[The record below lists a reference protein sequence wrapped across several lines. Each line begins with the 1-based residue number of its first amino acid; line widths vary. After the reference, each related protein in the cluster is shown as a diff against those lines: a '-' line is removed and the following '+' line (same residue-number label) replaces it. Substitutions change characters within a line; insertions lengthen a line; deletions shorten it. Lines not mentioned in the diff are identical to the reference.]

1 MGGTAVQRNDLSK
14 MEKKKSGVIDK
25 ARKEKNEPS
34 LNEHPSPRISSSS
47 QDSIPLSLISLPSLV
62 QAGKGNGITR
72 TNSSIN
78 SIRQRV
84 LPTLTSAAEGW
95 AWKLRETTLV
105 SVLRGLRRSLCSN
118 YLVCSINSRL
128 YTRYFPPFLPVG
140 GGERGLWTETK
151 TGIRKS

>member
-1 MGGTAVQRNDLSK
+1 MSVQRNDLSK
-14 MEKKKSGVIDK
+14 MGGGEKATWSI
-25 ARKEKNEPS
+25 KEKNEPS
-34 LNEHPSPRISSSS
+34 LNEHPSPPYFVVS
-47 QDSIPLSLISLPSLV
+47 SIPVSLSLISLPPFV
-62 QAGKGNGITR
+62 QTGHGITR

-95 AWKLRETTLV
+95 TWKLRETTLV

-128 YTRYFPPFLPVG
+128 YTRYFAPSFRLVVAMNAVG
-140 GGERGLWTETK
+140 GQRPEK
-151 TGIRKS
+151 GIRKS